1 VSADVASHQLKDIVI
16 QMQSKMI
23 TTLHI
28 LLGGAA
34 NYEDL
39 LGISKD
45 SRIRAVSAL
54 EEQFHRMATAAP
66 LAKGPSMRVPSTEAM
81 APARPTRPP
90 LVRRLAQD

>member
-1 VSADVASHQLKDIVI
+1 MSADVASHQLKDIVI
-16 QMQSKMI
+16 QMQSQVI

-28 LLGGAA
+28 LLGGGAA

-39 LGISKD
+39 LGISED

-66 LAKGPSMRVPSTEAM
+66 LARGR
-81 APARPTRPP
+81 
-90 LVRRLAQD
+90 